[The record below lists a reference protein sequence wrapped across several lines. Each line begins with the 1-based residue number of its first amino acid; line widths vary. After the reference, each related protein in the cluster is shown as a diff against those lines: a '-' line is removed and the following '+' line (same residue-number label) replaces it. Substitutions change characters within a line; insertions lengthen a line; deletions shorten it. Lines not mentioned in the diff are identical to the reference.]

1 MTCSDDRFYQAQ
13 TAQGLCWVQAPDA
26 EAVEGILR
34 LAYGRSAGDVRLV
47 RGDREQP
54 LSRAT
59 PPPAVYLASDGTWRQ
74 QDGKPYL
81 GHEASAV
88 LAFGATYEEAAAYA
102 AGDQTAGRFFERRRA
117 AMHAERERAAAE
129 QRAKRGW

>member
-1 MTCSDDRFYQAQ
+1 MTRSDDRFHQAQ

-26 EAVEGILR
+26 AAVEGILR
-34 LAYGRSAGDVRLV
+34 LAYGRSAGDVRLIH
-47 RGDREQP
+47 GDREQP

-59 PPPAVYLASDGTWRQ
+59 PPAVYLASDGTWRQ
-74 QDGKPYL
+74 QDGRPYL

-102 AGDQTAGRFFERRRA
+102 AGDRTAGGFLERRRA

-129 QRAKRGW
+129 QRARRGW